1 VRLAAVRRWYGPS
14 GCVRR
19 LRRLLGEESAV
30 RMLVGGG
37 RVLIPRASALL
48 QRWESRFRTRG
59 IFGPVLEG
67 PQAEY
72 Q

>member
-1 VRLAAVRRWYGPS
+1 
-14 GCVRR
+14 VRR
-19 LRRLLGEESAV
+19 LRRLLEEESAM
-30 RMLVGGG
+30 RMMVGGG
-37 RVLIPRASALL
+37 RVLIPKASALL
-48 QRWESRFRTRG
+48 QRRGSRFRTRG